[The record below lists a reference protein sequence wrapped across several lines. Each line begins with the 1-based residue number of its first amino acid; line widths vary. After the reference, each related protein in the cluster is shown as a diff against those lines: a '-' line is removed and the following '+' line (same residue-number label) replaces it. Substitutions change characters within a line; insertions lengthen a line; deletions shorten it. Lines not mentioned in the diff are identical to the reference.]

1 MYKISG
7 RILRQIA
14 NLGVWITHMAESWC
28 LVWEVR
34 ESSQGA
40 LVVKSPPANARDL
53 RDVGSIP
60 GSGRSPGEENSN
72 PLQYSCLENPTDRGA
87 WWATVHCVKKSWTRR
102 RDEYFHFS
110 FYLSRKLNISEG
122 TDELGVR
129 FSQARTKD
137 TTDGMIHG

>member
-34 ESSQGA
+34 GSSQGA

-72 PLQYSCLENPTDRGA
+72 PLQYSCLENSIGRRA
-87 WWATVHCVKKSWTRR
+87 WRAIVH
-102 RDEYFHFS
+102 
-110 FYLSRKLNISEG
+110 
-122 TDELGVR
+122 GVAKNP
-129 FSQARTKD
+129 ARLKTLI
-137 TTDGMIHG
+137 IHGSIK